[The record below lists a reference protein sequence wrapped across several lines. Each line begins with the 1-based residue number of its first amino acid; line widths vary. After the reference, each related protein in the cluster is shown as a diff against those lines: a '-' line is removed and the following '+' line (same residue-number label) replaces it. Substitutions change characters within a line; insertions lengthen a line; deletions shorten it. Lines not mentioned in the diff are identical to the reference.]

1 MSTAPQSGKPPKTV
15 AELCQVAELGEA
27 AAQLATPEITA
38 PDFIDAVVAAGEFP
52 DAVKFLAFSLPKR
65 ESIWWAWV
73 CARRASGATP
83 PPAIKAALDA
93 TEKWIAQPTDA
104 HRRAAMVAAEKAEF
118 GTPAGCAALSVFF
131 SGGSVAPPEA
141 PAVEAAEHST
151 AKAVAGAVTFSALS
165 GDPQGAANA
174 FRSFITQGVE
184 VARKIKLWEPAP

>member
-1 MSTAPQSGKPPKTV
+1 MKTV
-15 AELCQVAELGEA
+15 PELCQVAELGEPA
-27 AAQLATPEITA
+27 VQLATPDIAA
-38 PDFIDAVVAAGEFP
+38 PAFVDALVAAEEFP

-73 CARRASGATP
+73 CARRASGAAP
-83 PPAIKAALDA
+83 PPVIKAALDA

-104 HRRAAMVAAEKAEF
+104 HRRAAMAAAEKAEF

-141 PAVEAAEHST
+141 PALEAAEHST

-165 GDPQGAANA
+165 GDPAGAADA
-174 FRSFITQGVE
+174 FRTYIAQGVE
-184 VARKIKLWEPAP
+184 VARKIRIWEPAP